1 MQREGVSS
9 SDKRL
14 GLVNRM
20 ECSTGVLEFG
30 LVCSSRDTLVVV
42 EMHVINWEEVE
53 VETAT
58 RTTTK
63 MHRTWRHGTFN
74 L

>member
-1 MQREGVSS
+1 
-9 SDKRL
+9 
-14 GLVNRM
+14 M

-53 VETAT
+53 VETGT
-58 RTTTK
+58 CTTTK